1 VKERFQSKYAQIA
14 VYTLLVIIVGALLV
28 MLFIATRDFFVEKQ
42 YSMFLSILNPFIIGF
57 ALSYLLNP
65 LMMFFETR
73 VFRRFLTNRKSVQK
87 EFKLRRMLSLLATFL
102 TAAVFITL
110 ISLMIIPQVT
120 ESVNQLFGNV
130 VNLMAPAEGE
140 VALAETPPAAGQGTD
155 YLGQFDESVYNEIA
169 SDDREQVY
177 NFIMTRQLGTVI
189 SDAALSIQSFI
200 SGFGIEVDIEPTIRE
215 LFSTFAA
222 EVTVWFV
229 DYSQTFISAT
239 TDFIVSTTRQIMNI
253 LIAIVVAFYILSD
266 KEHLISQVNLIL
278 FAILPERFANKTVE
292 ITRLT
297 NKIFGGFIQGKL
309 LDSLI
314 IGLICFVFMASFG
327 FEYAV
332 LISVIVGI
340 TNVIPFFGPF
350 IGAIPSIIFLV
361 IVNPMQALWFTVFII
376 VLQQID
382 GNIIGPKIIGDTIGL
397 TSFWV
402 IFSILVMNGLLG
414 MVGMFLGV
422 PLCTVIYTLIKDFSN
437 ARLSKKGIQ
446 IRASDPAYMI
456 RTEPGPP
463 PPSPPKDALEV
474 TETAVEAADTRKIPA
489 MLDKLARS
497 IHKVINKEE

>member
-1 VKERFQSKYAQIA
+1 
-14 VYTLLVIIVGALLV
+14 VIIVGALLV
-28 MLFIATRDFFVEKQ
+28 LLFIATRDFFVEKQ
-42 YSMFLSILNPFIIGF
+42 YSGLLTILNPFIIGF

-73 VFRRFLTNRKSVQK
+73 VFRRYITNRKSVQK
-87 EFKLRRMLSLLATFL
+87 EYKLRRMLSLLATFL
-102 TAAVFITL
+102 TAAIFITL

-130 VNLMAPAEGE
+130 ANLMAPAEGE
-140 VALAETPPAAGQGTD
+140 VALAEAQPADGQQGTG
-155 YLGQFDESVYNEIA
+155 YLNQIDENVYNEIS
-169 SDDREQVY
+169 SDDPEQVY
-177 NFIMTRQLGTVI
+177 NFIMTRQLGKVI

-239 TDFIVSTTRQIMNI
+239 TDFIVSTTRQIINI

-266 KEHLISQVNLIL
+266 KEHLISQVKRIL
-278 FAILPERFANKTVE
+278 FAVLPERFANKTVDV
-292 ITRLT
+292 TRLT

-314 IGLICFVFMASFG
+314 IGLICFVFMAVFR
-327 FEYAV
+327 FEYSV

-340 TNVIPFFGPF
+340 TNVSPFFGPF

-414 MVGMFLGV
+414 MVGMFIGV
-422 PLCTVIYTLIKDFSN
+422 PLFTVIYSLIKDFSN
-437 ARLSKKGIQ
+437 ARLSKKGIH
-446 IRASDPAYMI
+446 IRASDPGYMI
-456 RTEPGPP
+456 RTDPGSPPP
-463 PPSPPKDALEV
+463 PPSPPKAAPSKPDLE
-474 TETAVEAADTRKIPA
+474 EAEAPAEAPDTRKIPA
-489 MLDKLARS
+489 MLDRLARS